1 MSSNQGAFKISRMDQ
16 TTPDVT
22 ALLSQLARGDEQAAS
37 NLIPLVYKEL
47 RQIAGRHM
55 RQERPDH
62 TLQATALV
70 HEAYI
75 KLVDQHPANWA
86 NRAHFF
92 AVAAQVMRH
101 ILVDHARGHLRDK
114 RGGGQ
119 PHVEL
124 QEGLAFAPEQS
135 TELVE
140 IDAALQQLAELDPRQ
155 AKIVELR
162 FFGGLTVEETAAVLG
177 ISAKTVK
184 RDWSVAKAWLHG
196 ELKHSHG
203 NLVGEVGGN

>member
-1 MSSNQGAFKISRMDQ
+1 MVSDEDHGPEETSSA
-16 TTPDVT
+16 DVT
-22 ALLSQLARGDEQAAS
+22 VLLGQLTGGDQQAAS
-37 NLIPLVYKEL
+37 LLIPLVYREL
-47 RQIAGRHM
+47 RQIAGRYM
-55 RQERPDH
+55 RQERADH

-70 HEAYI
+70 HEAYL
-75 KLVDQHPANWA
+75 KLVEKPSANWQ

-101 ILVDHARGHLRDK
+101 ILVDHARAYLCDK
-114 RGGGQ
+114 RGGDQ
-119 PHVEL
+119 IKLPID
-124 QEGLAFAPEQS
+124 EGLVFAPEKS
-135 TELVE
+135 AELIE
-140 IDAALQQLAELDPRQ
+140 IDAALQRLAALDPRQ

-177 ISAKTVK
+177 ISPKTVK

-203 NLVGEVGGN
+203 NLVGELGDN